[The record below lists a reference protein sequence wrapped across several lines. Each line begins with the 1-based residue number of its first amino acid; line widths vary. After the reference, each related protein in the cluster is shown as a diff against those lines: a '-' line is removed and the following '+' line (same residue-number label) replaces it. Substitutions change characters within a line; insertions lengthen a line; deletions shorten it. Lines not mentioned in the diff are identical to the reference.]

1 MKLKPPLIKKLAARV
16 YEALTRKKLLTILS
30 SDKKVLEKIELVIAA
45 DVAKED
51 EIEKLARKMMEK
63 FEGQVSSGE
72 IDYRKMYL
80 LVKKQIMKEK
90 KFIP

>member
-30 SDKKVLEKIELVIAA
+30 SDKKVLEKIELVIAT

-63 FEGQVSSGE
+63 FESQVSSGE